1 MIGEKYHIRESIGE
15 VVKPVEMG
23 DTQPIQSFRGRPLPE
38 PGWPAGYAAL
48 IAKYNLSVPLPPRL
62 AAIAARHGALSTDEW
77 LLLRPDRRPED
88 TLSAQ
93 LEFALKYEGVDLAV
107 LAALFQA
114 TSPDAIATLVRET
127 PTGAYARRIWFLYEW
142 LTGRTLA
149 VPDSGK
155 VRAVPVVEPEQQ
167 FALPKG
173 ILSTRH
179 RVFDNLPGTGAF
191 CPMVRRTDRLAA
203 LIAKQLDERAR
214 EVVGRTPR
222 DVISRAAAFLLL
234 DDSRSS
240 FNIEGEQPSRARAA
254 RWGQAIGQAG
264 SRPLTVD
271 ELGRLQRLV
280 IGDARMV
287 PLGLREEGGFIGEHD
302 RRTMDP
308 IPVHVSARPDDL
320 RGLMEGIVTYVR
332 RALEGGMDPVVAA
345 ASAAFGFVYVHPFV
359 DGNGRLHRWLIH
371 HVLAAA
377 GYNPPGLAFPISAAI
392 LRNLDEYKRV
402 LESYSEALL
411 PLIDW
416 EEAPEHNI
424 RVLNDTASF
433 YRFFDATRHAEFLYQ
448 CVEQTV
454 EQDLPNEVR
463 YLEAYDRFSERVQD
477 VIEMP
482 DRTVALL
489 RSVLAQNAGRLSAR
503 ARGKEFAQ
511 LTPAEVE
518 QVEAIYAD
526 TLGGLPTPVAV
537 TIKQGR

>member
-1 MIGEKYHIRESIGE
+1 
-15 VVKPVEMG
+15 MG
-23 DTQPIQSFRGRPLPE
+23 DTQPIQSFMGRPLPE

-62 AAIAARHGALSTDEW
+62 AAIAARHGAQSTDEW

-107 LAALFQA
+107 LAGLFEA
-114 TSPDAIATLVRET
+114 TSPDAIAQLVRET

-142 LTGRTLA
+142 LTGRPLA

-155 VRAVPVVEPEQQ
+155 VRAIPVVDPEQQ

-173 ILSTRH
+173 TLSTRH
-179 RVFDNLPGTGAF
+179 RVIDNLPGTRAF

-203 LIAKQLDERAR
+203 FITKQLDKRAR

-222 DVISRAAAFLLL
+222 DVVARAAAFLLL

-287 PLGLREEGGFIGEHD
+287 PLGLRQEGGFIGEHD
-302 RRTMDP
+302 RRTMEP
-308 IPVHVSARPDDL
+308 IPAHVSARPEDL
-320 RGLMEGIVTYVR
+320 HSLMEGTVKYVR

-377 GYNPPGLAFPISAAI
+377 GYNPPGLVFPISAAI

-402 LESYSEALL
+402 LESFSEALL
-411 PLIDW
+411 PLIEW
-416 EEAPEHNI
+416 EETPEHNV
-424 RVLNDTASF
+424 RVLNDTGRF
-433 YRFFDATRHAEFLYQ
+433 YRFFDARRHAEFLYQ

-454 EQDLPNEVR
+454 EQDLSNVVR
-463 YLEAYDRFSERVQD
+463 YLQAYDRF
-477 VIEMP
+477 P
-482 DRTVALL
+482 D
-489 RSVLAQNAGRLSAR
+489 SVLVVFEPVPRREAVH
-503 ARGKEFAQ
+503 RG
-511 LTPAEVE
+511 LV
-518 QVEAIYAD
+518 
-526 TLGGLPTPVAV
+526 G
-537 TIKQGR
+537 